1 MVLSH
6 QELRPGNHCLQ
17 HHVGNNVVVKK
28 QELKTNLN
36 SHIWLRPDHGHG
48 NGCCRRGVGVSTIT
62 LASLRYIEEGMTK
75 QIIGNFGAA
84 VNSHHRMCL
93 KRSNTPCPDNEI
105 DKLYWPS
112 SLAVRF
118 LMKILAID

>member
-36 SHIWLRPDHGHG
+36 VLIMVMVMVVVVVVQECLR
-48 NGCCRRGVGVSTIT
+48 
-62 LASLRYIEEGMTK
+62 SLWS
-75 QIIGNFGAA
+75 A
-84 VNSHHRMCL
+84 
-93 KRSNTPCPDNEI
+93 
-105 DKLYWPS
+105 
-112 SLAVRF
+112 
-118 LMKILAID
+118 